1 MFALETK
8 NNKIVSIV
16 YMSTKLN
23 IIEKAD
29 LLFRTYGIRSVTVDD
44 ICNACGISKKTIYKH
59 YSDKYALANKSL
71 EYHYDKLFK
80 QINSIVENSSDAI
93 ETFFKISMHFRET
106 LNDITPSFVHDL
118 KKFHPDLYRIHQKS
132 KEKLFVKTLQNVIR
146 NGKDEGLIRSEINE
160 DIISKLRIEMIEAGF
175 NQDIFPHKDYNY
187 MKIQTISFD
196 LFLRGIVTEKGLYIY
211 EKTLTTLKL

>member
-1 MFALETK
+1 M
-8 NNKIVSIV
+8 SI
-16 YMSTKLN
+16 KLN
-23 IIEKAD
+23 IVEKAD
-29 LLFRTYGIRSVTVDD
+29 SLFRTYGIRGVTVDD

-80 QINSIVENSSDAI
+80 EINSIVKNSSNAI

-118 KKFHPDLYRIHQKS
+118 KKFHPKLHKIHEKS
-132 KEKLFVKTLQNVIR
+132 KEKLFVKTLQNVIK

-160 DIISKLRIEMIEAGF
+160 DIISKLRIEMIESGF
-175 NQDIFPHKDYNY
+175 NQDVFPQKEYDYMN
-187 MKIQTISFD
+187 IQIISFD
-196 LFLRGIVTEKGLYIY
+196 LF
-211 EKTLTTLKL
+211 

>member
-1 MFALETK
+1 M
-8 NNKIVSIV
+8 SI
-16 YMSTKLN
+16 KLN
-23 IIEKAD
+23 IVEKAD
-29 LLFRTYGIRSVTVDD
+29 SLFRTYGIRGVTVDD

-80 QINSIVENSSDAI
+80 EINSIVNNSSNAI

-118 KKFHPDLYRIHQKS
+118 KKFHPKLHKIHEKF
-132 KEKLFVKTLQNVIR
+132 KEKLFVKTLQNVIK

-160 DIISKLRIEMIEAGF
+160 DIISKLRIEMIESGF
-175 NQDIFPHKDYNY
+175 NQDVFPQKEYDYMN
-187 MKIQTISFD
+187 IQIISFD
-196 LFLRGIVTEKGLYIY
+196 LFLRGVVTKKGLEIY
-211 EKTLTTLKL
+211 EKTLTSFQP